1 MHSIEGLQKLHTSG
15 YSLTHLIYSIAQL
28 FATPSQPPHSRSLNC
43 PKQSHTSSTHPVTL
57 PVHDRFCVQTI
68 ADLFGAP
75 DYPPYARSLHAKTIT
90 HLFDTPSRPANA
102 QSLLC
107 PINRR
112 PLRCAQSYAFTLT
125 LLSQSP
131 YQSTIT
137 SVPKTIPHLFS
148 VPSHPPCAIPLSHT
162 LFAMSFLRCYLC
174 NLLIPQETIHSLS
187 TPSVHS
193 IDGLQ
198 KLHSS
203 GIFTHPSHLSP
214 FIPDYASLHESILS
228 T

>member
-1 MHSIEGLQKLHTSG
+1 MYDHLH
-15 YSLTHLIYSIAQL
+15 
-28 FATPSQPPHSRSLNC
+28 
-43 PKQSHTSSTHPVTL
+43 
-57 PVHDRFCVQTI
+57 VQTI
-68 ADLFGAP
+68 AHLSGAP
-75 DYPPYARSLHAKTIT
+75 YLHLMRDHLRAQVIARLSGAPYHPPYTRSLHAQTIA

-107 PINRR
+107 PIDRR

-131 YQSTIT
+131 CQSTIT
-137 SVPKTIPHLFS
+137 S

-193 IDGLQ
+193 IEGLQ

-203 GIFTHPSHLSP
+203 GIFTHPSHPSP